1 MSNISQSGNYRGL
14 VLDRG
19 LSKSS
24 SGCLQMV
31 ATLQATEK
39 YNADAQVWEPFNYED
54 CEAQAYLNLVT
65 RAEKE
70 NPVNCKQIMRAFG
83 WDGMSFAALNDPNND
98 LAKQIQWQMGMET
111 YNEVERCKVQGIAAY
126 DAAPGRQ
133 VEKLDAA
140 DVRKLDAQ
148 YAGILKNLGG
158 GPKPKT
164 AGKPTAPPQAPVSPD
179 PTPAPLPGTPT
190 ATASPTP
197 TPSTAPEPAPAKPKR
212 GRPAAP
218 KTPPAPPQDTA
229 DPMTQEEAWGVYA
242 DKAQAAGKHTDLEI
256 QQAWLA
262 VLHENYNGDESSV
275 GENWSPVAE
284 AASKR
289 LGL

>member
-24 SGCLQMV
+24 GGCLQMV
-31 ATLQATEK
+31 VTLQAAER

-65 RAEKE
+65 RAEEE

-111 YNEVERCKVQGIAAY
+111 YNGVERCKVQGIAAY

-133 VEKLDAA
+133 VEKLNAA

-164 AGKPTAPPQAPVSPD
+164 AGKPTAP
-179 PTPAPLPGTPT
+179 T
-190 ATASPTP
+190 
-197 TPSTAPEPAPAKPKR
+197 
-212 GRPAAP
+212 
-218 KTPPAPPQDTA
+218 APPQDTA

-242 DKAQAAGKHTDLEI
+242 DKAQAGGKHTDLEI